1 MKKLL
6 CFVLLVSISLSL
18 FTACAP
24 ADDPQAGQMETPDPR
39 NVADKPSDTTFESAY
54 TELAV
59 KLFQQT
65 VAASRD
71 KNLMISPL
79 SIQLALAMTAN
90 GADGLTRQE
99 MEALL
104 GGDIPLEELNAYLH
118 TYTGSLPSEEKC
130 KLQIA
135 NSIWFRD
142 EAGWL
147 TVEESF
153 LQTNADYYGAE
164 VYKRAFDETTVK
176 EINNWVDHNTDGMIS
191 KVLDKIDSS
200 AMMYL
205 INAIVFNAE
214 WAEPYHEYAIR
225 SGDFT
230 NQSGDL
236 QSVHMMHGEE
246 REYLHDDQATGFV
259 KPYSGDKYSFA
270 VLLPNEGVDLYDYME
285 TLTPEKLT
293 KTLNDRQ
300 TCPVITQLPKFSYEF
315 DLTMNEVLKELGMP
329 TAFDSTG
336 ADLTKLGQS
345 TDGNLYIGSVI
356 HKTFIQVDGMGTK
369 AGAVT
374 VVEVNE
380 ECAVEPDPDTKE
392 VIVDRPF
399 VYMILDNET
408 NLPIFIGC
416 VTEITE

>member
-1 MKKLL
+1 MKRIACLVLMLSILL
-6 CFVLLVSISLSL
+6 TL
-18 FTACAP
+18 FAACAP
-24 ADDPQAGQMETPDPR
+24 AEDPQQGQLTTPAPQ
-39 NVADKPSDTTFESAY
+39 NVTEKPADTAFQSAY

-59 KLFQQT
+59 KLFRQS
-65 VAASRD
+65 VDASRN

-90 GADGLTRQE
+90 GADGQTLQE
-99 MEALL
+99 MEALI
-104 GGDIPLEELNAYLH
+104 GNGIPMEELNAYLK
-118 TYTGSLPSEEKC
+118 TYTDSLPSEEKA
-130 KLQIA
+130 KLKIA

-142 EAGWL
+142 EEGRL

-176 EINNWVDHNTDGMIS
+176 QINSWVDHNTDGMIQ
-191 KVLDKIDSS
+191 KVLDKIDSGS
-200 AMMYL
+200 MMYL
-205 INAIVFNAE
+205 INAIVFDAE

-230 NQSGDL
+230 NQAGDQ

-246 REYLHDDQATGFV
+246 KEYLHDDKATGFV

-270 VLLPNEGVDLYDYME
+270 VMLPNEGVDLYDYIA
-285 TLTPEKLT
+285 TLDAQTLER
-293 KTLNDRQ
+293 TLNDRENC
-300 TCPVITQLPKFSYEF
+300 TVITQLPKFSYDYE
-315 DLTMNEVLKELGMP
+315 LNMNDVLKELGMP
-329 TAFDSTG
+329 TAFNSAA
-336 ADLTKLGQS
+336 ADFSKLGS
-345 TDGNLYIGSVI
+345 SPEGNLCIGNVL

-374 VVEVNE
+374 VVEVVAE
-380 ECAVEPDPDTKE
+380 GYMEPDPNRKE